1 MKQNVSLIVPDE
13 QSPALSQFVSTA
25 ATLPLVKLPSHLHL
39 FPARWP
45 FPRGDLYH
53 WIPLLDRFDSILED
67 FVTEYRLNEGPQ
79 LQRFERRL
87 LQKDTLVANGG
98 RTKDDIQEFG
108 LDGDREVVETILAFS
123 RTLMENCGNRSLYSS
138 SDRLGEL
145 LNTTSL
151 SLLSTTLRLMARLAQ
166 RYHAS
171 RQRGTNANQY
181 LNTALLASHYNID
194 LDNVQKLADIFVK
207 TGPPVLSV
215 GASTPAKTPG
225 IKAKD
230 KVFPDVEA
238 ERKPRILVS
247 GSDMFSVVKDESSIG
262 NGLKTNGYIA
272 PDGSYPNYDEWGDVW
287 FSYYRSSSSAE
298 ANSKQVSIGNES
310 SDSSALP
317 ESPTPIR
324 RSSGL
329 SRPSGLSTSEDSSNL
344 PAATT
349 LAKSSETTT
358 AGIRTIM
365 IPYSTIVSTSL
376 EEILDNNLSELPKA
390 SRYDFL
396 SRIRVAKALTQSLH
410 SRRLILSIRILA
422 ITNLAYIYPEEQFQ
436 QKILQHDSEEP
447 RRLQLAYQLAE
458 LIHPPG
464 NGKAGI
470 PLVLKTIALG
480 ALEALSKHKH
490 RAADVC
496 TALSVNVNHG
506 VLLYILRKTVADLAI
521 EDADTDSE
529 EEDDW
534 RDALF
539 SLLDSLPASASRTG
553 ESLVGAGLFDILIEA
568 LTLRTR
574 KAERTHPKILMFMNT
589 IVYTVRDALMTFAN
603 AKGLDIV
610 ADLISWEVTTALQ
623 LVNIGQGLPPG
634 FKNQVMD
641 YDMPYF
647 QQQTLRWLFKF
658 VNHMM
663 QHGNANFDRL
673 LRNLIDSPQLLS
685 GLRQV
690 LANAR
695 VFGSNVWSGAVNI
708 LSSFIHNEPT
718 SYAVIAEAGLSKSF
732 LQAITAKDVDNS
744 IAGNANWFP
753 QAELGDGK
761 DTLDTIIVPPAPED
775 FLRTHQRISIVR
787 AQEAVS
793 TLACGILP
801 ATDAIVT
808 IPQAFGAI
816 CLNTAGLEL
825 FLKSGAL
832 ESFFEVF
839 ESPSHVKSM
848 SAEIDLP
855 RLLGGSFDE
864 LVRHHPRLRSAVML
878 SVVVMLARVVRLC
891 RSRAWENGIGAK
903 LWTVSDDGRAHVSG
917 GKQALLA
924 GIADMVPSNSMRDFD
939 EDVTMA
945 ETTSEESE
953 DDRAISKLPSSSGD
967 GSRTQKHLGPCVS
980 TYINVAAKFL
990 AGFFENNS
998 LCALFVEYGGVES
1011 ILNMATVPSLSYN
1024 FNNKQAKE
1032 EIARVIHMLVEQ
1044 KPHLVLPSIINRTLQ
1059 NLEVVQPLVNHN
1071 KPLAFFS
1078 QFTTHGSEPSGK
1090 NPEHDEQA
1098 SNSVNGTAIIKA
1110 LLNIHTLC
1118 NIFCEAFAQPIF
1130 TTRATHTLFSQT
1142 NLADM
1147 YIALVK
1153 SLGRLHGVCVWEEIL
1168 LQNSIPEALKEA
1180 TRIKGYGMGS
1190 DEADEVFGF
1199 IQRDP
1204 SWSFSGTGFSS
1215 TSGRHLPAFDESTN
1229 DGILGTSSEIADTV
1243 QLKNVQ
1249 SIRYLL
1255 SQVPSC
1261 ITPFFQGLGKALIPK
1276 RRLESYLRQSAYMVA
1291 EALAE
1296 ATLGQLQYD
1305 LPKNTPHAKDR
1316 YAYWIVILTS
1326 ISQLMIEGPFLVK
1339 ASVIPN

>member
-1 MKQNVSLIVPDE
+1 M
-13 QSPALSQFVSTA
+13 
-25 ATLPLVKLPSHLHL
+25 
-39 FPARWP
+39 
-45 FPRGDLYH
+45 YH
-53 WIPLLDRFDSILED
+53 WIPLLDRFDKILED
-67 FVTEYRLNEGPQ
+67 FIREYRLNEGPQ
-79 LQRFERRL
+79 LQRFGKRL
-87 LQKDTLVANGG
+87 LEKDTPTTNDGVGN
-98 RTKDDIQEFG
+98 DDLQSFDSE
-108 LDGDREVVETILAFS
+108 GDREVVETILGFS
-123 RTLMENCGNRSLYSS
+123 RTLMENCGNRSLYNS

-151 SLLSTTLRLMARLAQ
+151 SLLSTTLRLMVRLAQ

-171 RQRGTNANQY
+171 RQRGANAGQH

-194 LDNVQKLADIFVK
+194 LDNVQKLADTFVK
-207 TGPPVLSV
+207 TGPPILP
-215 GASTPAKTPG
+215 GTASTPTTTNG
-225 IKAKD
+225 IKGKD
-230 KVFPDVEA
+230 RAFPNAEA
-238 ERKPRILVS
+238 QRKANILVS
-247 GSDMFSVVKDESSIG
+247 GSDMFAIVKDESALG
-262 NGLKTNGYIA
+262 NGLETNGNKA
-272 PDGSYPNYDEWGDVW
+272 QNGGSANYDEWGDVW
-287 FSYYRSSSSAE
+287 FSFYRSSPAAE
-298 ANSKQVSIGNES
+298 QDSKQPSTGNES
-310 SDSSALP
+310 SGPSGPP
-317 ESPTPIR
+317 ESPTPVR
-324 RSSGL
+324 RTSGL
-329 SRPSGLSTSEDSSNL
+329 SRPSRLSTSEDSANIPATSPLTKLSESTLGGLRTILIPHSTIASTDLERTLETNL
-344 PAATT
+344 PD
-349 LAKSSETTT
+349 
-358 AGIRTIM
+358 
-365 IPYSTIVSTSL
+365 IPKDSH
-376 EEILDNNLSELPKA
+376 
-390 SRYDFL
+390 YDFL
-396 SRIRVAKALTQSLH
+396 TRIRVAKSLTQSLD
-410 SRRLILSIRILA
+410 SRRQILSIRILA
-422 ITNLAYIYPEEQFQ
+422 ITNLAYIYPEGLFQ
-436 QKILQHDSEEP
+436 QKILQQDSDEP

-470 PLVLKTIALG
+470 PLELKTIALG

-490 RAADVC
+490 RASDVC

-506 VLLYILRKTVADLAI
+506 VLLYILRKTVSDLAV
-521 EDADTDSE
+521 EDTKNDSAE
-529 EEDDW
+529 EEDW

-539 SLLDSLPASASRTG
+539 SLLDSLPASATRTA
-553 ESLVGAGLFDILIEA
+553 ESLVGAGLFDILTEA
-568 LTLRTR
+568 LTMRTP

-603 AKGLDIV
+603 SKGLDIV
-610 ADLISWEVTTALQ
+610 ADLISWEVTTSLQ
-623 LVNIGQGLPPG
+623 LVSMGQGLPPG

-690 LANAR
+690 LANSR

-732 LQAITAKDVDNS
+732 LQAITVKDIEDS
-744 IAGNANWFP
+744 KSGDASSFRKAN
-753 QAELGDGK
+753 LGDGE
-761 DTLDTIIVPPAPED
+761 DTLDTIIVPKISED
-775 FLRTHQRISIVR
+775 FQQTHERIFITRSKEEVSAL
-787 AQEAVS
+787 AQ
-793 TLACGILP
+793 GILP

-816 CLNTAGLEL
+816 CLNTAGLDL

-832 ESFFEVF
+832 ETFFEVF
-839 ESPSHVKSM
+839 ESPDHVKSM

-864 LVRHHPRLRSAVML
+864 LVRHHPRLKSAVML

-891 RSRAWENGIGAK
+891 RSRAWQNGIGAK
-903 LWTVSDDGRAHVSG
+903 LWAVSDDGCASVSG
-917 GKQALLA
+917 GKRALL
-924 GIADMVPSNSMRDFD
+924 GDIADMVPSNLMRDFD
-939 EDVTMA
+939 EDITMA
-945 ETTSEESE
+945 ETTLEESE
-953 DDRAISKLPSSSGD
+953 EDRERLPSLEEGT
-967 GSRTQKHLGPCVS
+967 RTHEHTGPCVS
-980 TYINVAAKFL
+980 TYINVATKFL
-990 AGFFENNS
+990 SGFFENNS

-1011 ILNMATVPSLSYN
+1011 ILNMATVPSLSYD
-1024 FNNKQAKE
+1024 FNSKQAKE

-1059 NLEVVQPLVNHN
+1059 NLEVVQPLVTHN
-1071 KPLAFFS
+1071 KSSAFFS
-1078 QFTTHGSEPSGK
+1078 QFTKHASKANGKLRDQDEQPSG
-1090 NPEHDEQA
+1090 P
-1098 SNSVNGTAIIKA
+1098 VNGTAIIKA

-1153 SLGRLHGVCVWEEIL
+1153 SLGRLHRVCVWEEIL
-1168 LQNSIPEALKEA
+1168 LQNSIPDALKEA

-1190 DEADEVFGF
+1190 DEADEVFGL
-1199 IQRDP
+1199 IRRDP
-1204 SWSFSGTGFSS
+1204 NSSRTRTGSISGAGSFSTPSQPASAANASS
-1215 TSGRHLPAFDESTN
+1215 NGDRSRA
-1229 DGILGTSSEIADTV
+1229 SSEIEDTV

-1255 SQVPSC
+1255 SQIPSS

-1276 RRLESYLRQSAYMVA
+1276 RRLEPYLRQSAYIVA

-1305 LPKNTPHAKDR
+1305 LPKNTPYAKDR

-1326 ISQLMIEGPFLVK
+1326 ISQLMVEGRLK
-1339 ASVIPN
+1339 Q